1 MEGRKNIEKTYEIK
15 ENNLTNI
22 KIETDDKIKTLDEN
36 RNKCLKVIIGLMFS
50 CFSVLILVPVI
61 VLNTKDI
68 SCMMQFKLSFEIIFG
83 YSIFTIFILSIIS
96 LIFMP
101 GDSVKRIYNI
111 QQKLENSEQF
121 SSIIF
126 TRLKEDEI
134 ENWDKDYILLKTEVD
149 EKNRT
154 ANIKVY
160 VPYNSLLL
168 L

>member
-1 MEGRKNIEKTYEIK
+1 
-15 ENNLTNI
+15 
-22 KIETDDKIKTLDEN
+22 
-36 RNKCLKVIIGLMFS
+36 MFS

-149 EKNRT
+149 EKNGT

-160 VPYNSLLL
+160 VPYNSLLFL
-168 L
+168 

>member
-1 MEGRKNIEKTYEIK
+1 MEKTYEIK

-22 KIETDDKIKTLDEN
+22 KIETDDKIKILEEN

-50 CFSVLILVPVI
+50 CFAVLILVPVI
-61 VLNTKDI
+61 AFNTKDI

-83 YSIFTIFILSIIS
+83 YSIFTIFILSIIT

-134 ENWDKDYILLKTEVD
+134 KNWDKDYILLKTEVD

-160 VPYNSLLL
+160 VPYNSLLFL
-168 L
+168 

>member
-1 MEGRKNIEKTYEIK
+1 
-15 ENNLTNI
+15 
-22 KIETDDKIKTLDEN
+22 
-36 RNKCLKVIIGLMFS
+36 
-50 CFSVLILVPVI
+50 
-61 VLNTKDI
+61 
-68 SCMMQFKLSFEIIFG
+68 
-83 YSIFTIFILSIIS
+83 
-96 LIFMP
+96 MP

-160 VPYNSLLL
+160 VPYNSLLFL
-168 L
+168 

>member
-50 CFSVLILVPVI
+50 CFAVLILVPVI

-96 LIFMP
+96 LIFML

-160 VPYNSLLL
+160 VPYNSLLFL
-168 L
+168 

>member
-1 MEGRKNIEKTYEIK
+1 
-15 ENNLTNI
+15 
-22 KIETDDKIKTLDEN
+22 
-36 RNKCLKVIIGLMFS
+36 
-50 CFSVLILVPVI
+50 
-61 VLNTKDI
+61 
-68 SCMMQFKLSFEIIFG
+68 
-83 YSIFTIFILSIIS
+83 
-96 LIFMP
+96 MP

-134 ENWDKDYILLKTEVD
+134 KNWDKDYILLKTEVD

>member
-50 CFSVLILVPVI
+50 CFAVLILVPVI

-149 EKNRT
+149 EQNRT